1 MFSINDSIEVSFNGN
16 EFCQWLITNHH
27 VENEFL
33 AHIYFKQLIDRRQII
48 CINQKQ
54 TDDDTD
60 ILMNWYA
67 FSK

>member
-1 MFSINDSIEVSFNGN
+1 MNDSIETSFIGN

-33 AHIYFKQLIDRRQII
+33 AHIYFKQLIARKQII
-48 CINQKQ
+48 CLNQKPIE
-54 TDDDTD
+54 DDTD
-60 ILMNWYA
+60 ILNNWYA